1 MAANAPDCL
10 YVAVNK
16 GWFRLLICFQDLSWG
31 VSDLVPWLRSLKS
44 VDEGNTIIY
53 AHDDSAS
60 ARLIR

>member
-16 GWFRLLICFQDLSWG
+16 GLFRLPICFQDLSWG

-53 AHDDSAS
+53 AQDDSAS